1 MCITQVRHKWGFFF
15 LKLFYWNQDNAIV
28 HVRRGLVICKVTSS
42 QRKTCNYRFQLTR
55 TWKMPY
61 EINNNIFH
69 GANKLQEKNTW
80 AFSNRTLQ
88 IKSLMKSAPAKHFQR
103 AFSNRTL
110 QIKSLMK
117 SAPTKHF
124 QNLVRCNSY
133 LGPLITSPPQIT
145 VFTLYVIHVNWNL

>member
-1 MCITQVRHKWGFFF
+1 
-15 LKLFYWNQDNAIV
+15 
-28 HVRRGLVICKVTSS
+28 
-42 QRKTCNYRFQLTR
+42 
-55 TWKMPY
+55 MPY
-61 EINNNIFH
+61 EINNNTFR

-80 AFSNRTLQ
+80 AFSNWTLQ

-133 LGPLITSPPQIT
+133 YKSSPDYSVHFICYSCQLEPIITS
-145 VFTLYVIHVNWNL
+145 FTLTTGLFTKYKSSPDMYNGIIFISIKCVLFFF